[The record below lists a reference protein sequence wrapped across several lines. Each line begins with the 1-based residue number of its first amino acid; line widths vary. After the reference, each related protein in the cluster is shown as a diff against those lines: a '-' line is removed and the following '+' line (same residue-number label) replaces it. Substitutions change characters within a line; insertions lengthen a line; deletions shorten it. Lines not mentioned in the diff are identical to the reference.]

1 MDALTVNNLFLIGA
15 LLVGASILVSSLSSR
30 LGVPLLLVFL
40 GIGMLAGEDGPG
52 DILFDNYPLAYLIGN
67 LALAI
72 ILFDGGL
79 RTKVETFRVGLKPA
93 LSLATVG
100 VLVTAGLTGWAAMW
114 LFDLSL
120 MEGLL
125 LGAIVSSTDAAAVF
139 SLLSGHGLS
148 LNQRVSSTLEIESG
162 SNDPMAVFL
171 TISLIDIIRLDGS
184 FSSNFLLALVQ
195 QFSIGILF
203 GLGGGWLLVRLINR
217 MQLAQGLYPLLAI
230 SAGLTVFAGTNAV
243 GGSGFLAIYLAGLML
258 GNHAVRSRHGILHMS
273 DGLAWLGQI
282 GMFLVL
288 GLLVTPHELLPIAL
302 PALGLALWLMLVAR
316 PLSVVLGLLPFRS
329 FHLPERGFISWVG
342 LRGAVPIILAV
353 FPMMAGLEQ
362 AQLFFNVAF
371 FIVLISLLLQ
381 GTSLPLAARIAKV
394 EVPPQL
400 TPTSRAGLE
409 PWPTSDWELFTYQL
423 GKDNWC
429 VGAPL
434 RDLHMPPGTRVA
446 ILFRGDDSLPPT
458 GSTVLEVGDILC
470 VVGRE
475 SDIPALGKLFSQAP
489 ERKLGTRFFGDFVLE
504 SGAPLLD
511 VARLYGLKLGEDD
524 DPQMLL
530 GAKIAQ
536 LIGGEPVVGDAVE
549 WLQLTWT
556 VAALDDG
563 QIRKIGVRLP
573 HGSQGPKLF
582 F

>member
-15 LLVGASILVSSLSSR
+15 LLIGASILVSSLSSR

-52 DILFDNYPLAYLIGN
+52 DIIFDNYPLAYLIGN

-93 LSLATVG
+93 LALATVG
-100 VLVTAGLTGWAAMW
+100 VLITAGLTGWAAIW

-171 TISLIDIIRLDGS
+171 TISLIDIIRLESGFSAS
-184 FSSNFLLALVQ
+184 FLVALVQ

-316 PLSVVLGLLPFRS
+316 PLSVFVGLLPFRT
-329 FHLPERGFISWVG
+329 FHLPERSFISWVG

-371 FIVLISLLLQ
+371 FIVLVSLLLQ
-381 GTSLPLAARIAKV
+381 GTSLPLAARLAKV
-394 EVPPQL
+394 EVPPLL
-400 TPTSRAGLE
+400 TPNSRAGLE
-409 PWPTSDWELFTYQL
+409 PWPTSDWELYTYQL
-423 GKDNWC
+423 CNENWC

-434 RDLHMPPGTRVA
+434 RDLHMPEGTRVA
-446 ILFRGDDSLPPT
+446 ILFRGHESLST
-458 GSTVLEVGDILC
+458 SGSTVLESGDILC

-475 SDIPALGKLFSQAP
+475 SDLGALGKLFSQAP
-489 ERKLGTRFFGDFVLE
+489 ERKLGARFFGDFVLE
-504 SGAPLLD
+504 SAAPLVD
-511 VARLYGLKLGEDD
+511 VARLYGLKLDNDD
-524 DPQMLL
+524 DPTQLL
-530 GAKIAQ
+530 GQKIEH

-549 WLQLTWT
+549 WLGLTWT
-556 VAALDDG
+556 VAALEDG
-563 QIRKIGVRLP
+563 HVRKIGVRLP
-573 HGSQGPKLF
+573 HGEHGPKLF